1 MPRLDNARLA
11 TWRDLAAVV
20 GEVTRG
26 VDEDLMAEWDIP
38 LGWYEVLAALQ
49 RCGGRA
55 RPLAVAQSLRI
66 PVSTVSRRL
75 DRLEDEGWVARH
87 RGIDPDDGRAV
98 EIELTGRGRTLWR
111 AMHVS
116 YRRSVQQR
124 FAVHLGDQEIAEIR
138 HLVDL
143 LNQTGGAGGGVVGGG
158 VVGGGGGGGYP
169 VDGPEDPES
178 KDRESNDPGPVLGV
192 SSDPGSGP

>member
-1 MPRLDNARLA
+1 
-11 TWRDLAAVV
+11 VV

-38 LGWYEVLAALQ
+38 LGWYEVMAALQ

-55 RPLAVAQSLRI
+55 RPHTVAEVLRV

-75 DRLEDEGWVARH
+75 DRLQDEGWVARH
-87 RGIDPDDGRAV
+87 RGIDPGDGRAV
-98 EIELTGRGRTLWR
+98 EIELTSRGRTLWR

-116 YRRSVQQR
+116 YRRSVQKR
-124 FAVHLGDQEIAEIR
+124 FAVHLEDAQIEGIR

-143 LNQTGGAGGGVVGGG
+143 LHPEARDQARDQTSGGGG
-158 VVGGGGGGGYP
+158 GGGGGGGYP
-169 VDGPEDPES
+169 APAAGSTAADAGGGP
-178 KDRESNDPGPVLGV
+178 
-192 SSDPGSGP
+192 

>member
-1 MPRLDNARLA
+1 MPRLDNTRLSA
-11 TWRDLAAVV
+11 WRDLAAVV

-55 RPLAVAQSLRI
+55 RPLVVAQSLRI

-98 EIELTGRGRTLWR
+98 EIELTHRGRTLWR

-116 YRRSVQQR
+116 YRRSVQKR
-124 FAVHLGDQEIAEIR
+124 FAVHLEDSQIQGIR
-138 HLVDL
+138 DLVDL
-143 LNQTGGAGGGVVGGG
+143 LHPGASDQGRDHSTGGAGGG
-158 VVGGGGGGGYP
+158 GGGGGGGYP
-169 VDGPEDPES
+169 VPAAGSRAADEGGGP
-178 KDRESNDPGPVLGV
+178 
-192 SSDPGSGP
+192 

>member
-1 MPRLDNARLA
+1 MPRLDNTRLHA
-11 TWRDLAAVV
+11 WRDLAAVV

-55 RPLAVAQSLRI
+55 RPHTVAEILRV

-75 DRLEDEGWVARH
+75 DRLQDEGWVARH
-87 RGIDPDDGRAV
+87 RNIDPADGRAV

-116 YRRSVQQR
+116 YRRSVQKR
-124 FAVHLGDQEIAEIR
+124 FAVHLEDAQIEGIR

-143 LNQTGGAGGGVVGGG
+143 LNSVPGDYTSGGGG
-158 VVGGGGGGGYP
+158 GGGGGGGYP
-169 VDGPEDPES
+169 GSPVGPTAADEGG
-178 KDRESNDPGPVLGV
+178 GP
-192 SSDPGSGP
+192 

>member
-1 MPRLDNARLA
+1 
-11 TWRDLAAVV
+11 
-20 GEVTRG
+20 
-26 VDEDLMAEWDIP
+26 MAEWDIP

-158 VVGGGGGGGYP
+158 VVGGGVVGGGGGGGYP

-192 SSDPGSGP
+192 SSDPSSGP